1 MFLLKSDEMRVF
13 FFVLSFWGVL
23 KLNCLPFKVCVCLC
37 ALSTANEMPVANFSF
52 KFLDGLLCVMLH
64 VRLKLLLSLFSTD

>member
-13 FFVLSFWGVL
+13 LYYRFGGVL

-37 ALSTANEMPVANFSF
+37 ALNTANEMPVANFSF

-64 VRLKLLLSLFSTD
+64 VRFKLLLSLFSTD